1 MKLKMT
7 LKFPDVPISRAA
19 TKNYIENLFKSFN

>member
-7 LKFPDVPISRAA
+7 LKFQRLPLNDIKILFMYNMLLSPI
-19 TKNYIENLFKSFN
+19 